1 MIKRERD
8 FWSTKYGL
16 ILAMAGNA
24 VGLGN
29 FLRFP
34 VQAAENGGGAFL
46 LPYIICFL
54 IIGIPLMWIEWG
66 IGRFGG
72 SIGSGTVF
80 GISNK
85 LRAKRSIQIFS
96 LLGVWI
102 PFVIAI
108 YYVYIESWTLG
119 YSISSLVGDLQSES
133 LNSSDKME
141 FFTGTFSNYIG
152 SNNTDSFFMT
162 PSFFAYSC
170 FLITIFINYK
180 ILSRGIVKGIE
191 KFVKIAMPALLIMS
205 LFLVIYVLS
214 IKTPI
219 SSSLVGLDFLWKPDF
234 SYLSSPSVWI
244 AAAGQVFF
252 TLSLGFGA
260 IVTYASFIR
269 KDDDIALSGL
279 TSASINELIEVVFG
293 GSIVIPAA
301 VAFLG
306 ISGAVIIASSGAF
319 TIGFIAMPL
328 IFDGLPFGQLIGFV
342 WFFLLFI
349 AGLTSS
355 IGILQPV
362 ITFFSEEFSFTQ
374 KKSSFVVIVLILIL
388 SQFIIFFPGFL
399 DEFDFWAGTI
409 LLIILA
415 IVEIIIF
422 VFYIAPDDPVAS
434 INHGS
439 LIKVPKFFNK
449 IFKLWL
455 PMLLITLFL
464 SWVFQDINSDGSI
477 ILRKS
482 LSTYLSRLILI
493 SLFLGFLGLVY
504 KKVFK

>member
-85 LRAKRSIQIFS
+85 LRAERPIQIFS

-141 FFTGTFSNYIG
+141 FFTGTFSTYIG

-170 FLITIFINYK
+170 FLLTIFINYK

-191 KFVKIAMPALLIMS
+191 KFVKIAMQH
-205 LFLVIYVLS
+205 Y
-214 IKTPI
+214 
-219 SSSLVGLDFLWKPDF
+219 
-234 SYLSSPSVWI
+234 
-244 AAAGQVFF
+244 
-252 TLSLGFGA
+252 
-260 IVTYASFIR
+260 
-269 KDDDIALSGL
+269 
-279 TSASINELIEVVFG
+279 
-293 GSIVIPAA
+293 
-301 VAFLG
+301 
-306 ISGAVIIASSGAF
+306 
-319 TIGFIAMPL
+319 
-328 IFDGLPFGQLIGFV
+328 
-342 WFFLLFI
+342 
-349 AGLTSS
+349 
-355 IGILQPV
+355 
-362 ITFFSEEFSFTQ
+362 
-374 KKSSFVVIVLILIL
+374 
-388 SQFIIFFPGFL
+388 
-399 DEFDFWAGTI
+399 
-409 LLIILA
+409 
-415 IVEIIIF
+415 
-422 VFYIAPDDPVAS
+422 
-434 INHGS
+434 
-439 LIKVPKFFNK
+439 
-449 IFKLWL
+449 
-455 PMLLITLFL
+455 
-464 SWVFQDINSDGSI
+464 
-477 ILRKS
+477 
-482 LSTYLSRLILI
+482 
-493 SLFLGFLGLVY
+493 
-504 KKVFK
+504 